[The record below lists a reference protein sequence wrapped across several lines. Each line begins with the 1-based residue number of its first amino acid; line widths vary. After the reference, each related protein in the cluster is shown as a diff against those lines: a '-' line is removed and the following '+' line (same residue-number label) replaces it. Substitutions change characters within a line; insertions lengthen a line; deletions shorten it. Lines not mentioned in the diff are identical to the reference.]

1 MAMPTLKEVLNVVDL
16 MVENELEMEK
26 IYRVFMEKFPDSRN
40 FWKLIADDEHNHAEW
55 IAAAKDCLN
64 QGTLPIPAKLIYPYI
79 IQNAIKL
86 VKEQQKVFQSNDKTV
101 AEALKFS
108 NNMEN
113 FMLENSFFE
122 IFDCDVPEVK
132 QYHDAIV
139 SETQKHHRM
148 IEENQRKIGNN

>member
-1 MAMPTLKEVLNVVDL
+1 MATPTLKEVLNVVDL

-26 IYRVFMEKFPDSRN
+26 LYRIFAEKFLEHQN
-40 FWKLIADDEHNHAEW
+40 FWSMIADDEHNHAEW
-55 IAAAKDCLN
+55 IAAAKNCLN
-64 QGTLPIPAKLIYPYI
+64 QGTLPIPTKLIYPYI

-86 VKEQQKVFQSNDKTV
+86 VKEQQKVFQSKDKTL
-101 AEALKFS
+101 AEALAFS
-108 NNMEN
+108 NNMED

-132 QYHDAIV
+132 QYHDDIV
-139 SETQKHHRM
+139 GETQKHHRM